1 MTAIFHFDMQTLS
14 RRLKRSMVQMA
25 AYLTGQRLKNRE
37 TGKTNSRRSTED
49 VVAWELVGTS
59 VPLGEFMNLTQE
71 VETRR
76 NATLGRHV
84 IVALPDGMPPSKQC
98 CLLKQLAEFINRV
111 LHVPVLFAMH
121 TNSPE
126 NGRHPN
132 PHGHLLFGGRAWNEE
147 TKTFAHK
154 RIRMLYER
162 YGDGPRFIEALRR
175 EWEQIVN
182 ASLPVL
188 VPPVSRLSHARRR
201 NGRIPRRHL
210 GYHATAME
218 RTIGM
223 ISRDGEFNALIDELD
238 AHDAALADVR
248 KRATDYRQQLE
259 TEHSE
264 LEPMRASESRAIA
277 ALEAKQAA
285 MEAEAKVLLTNPRL
299 KSTGENTTPKHAP
312 EPGPDPE
319 DIDVLAPYPN
329 PARSK
334 VALKPTP
341 AELEEL
347 EELLRPFR
355 RRPPQGSMSLDEFRE
370 HQGTN
375 NMSA

>member
-1 MTAIFHFDMQTLS
+1 MTAIFHLDLQTLS

-25 AYLTGQRLKNRE
+25 AYLTGQRLMNRE
-37 TGKTNSRRSTED
+37 TGKANARRSTEG
-49 VVAWELVGTS
+49 VCAWELVGTS
-59 VPLGEFMNLTQE
+59 MPLGEFMNLTQE
-71 VETRR
+71 VEKRR
-76 NATLGRHV
+76 NATVGRHV
-84 IVALPDGMPPSKQC
+84 IVALPDGMAAGQQYS
-98 CLLKQLAEFINRV
+98 LLKELAEFLNRD
-111 LHVPVLFAMH
+111 LQVPVLIAMH
-121 TNSPE
+121 TNPQE
-126 NGRHPN
+126 NGRNLN
-132 PHGHLLFGGRAWNEE
+132 PHGHLLFGGRAWDEE
-147 TKTFAHK
+147 TKTFAPK
-154 RIRMLYER
+154 RIRKLYER
-162 YGDGPRFIEALRR
+162 YGGGPKFMEALRR

-218 RTIGM
+218 RTLCKQT
-223 ISRDGEFNALIDELD
+223 RDGEFNALIDELD

-248 KRATDYRQQLE
+248 KRATEYRQQLE
-259 TEHSE
+259 TKHSE

-285 MEAEAKVLLTNPRL
+285 MEAEAKVLLTNPRV
-299 KSTGENTTPKHAP
+299 KSTGENTTPKQAP
-312 EPGPDPE
+312 EPDPSPE

-329 PARSK
+329 PARRK
-334 VALKPTP
+334 VALQPTP

-355 RRPPQGSMSLDEFRE
+355 RRPPQESLSLEEFRVR
-370 HQGTN
+370 QGTN
-375 NMSA
+375 DMGA